1 MSGAWVAALDQL
13 QARGLHID
21 YYDPDGSR
29 FGLPT
34 DPYHCAPDGLQTRRQ
49 LRASGLRPAGQPITG
64 QIIWEHRGRRR
75 IAYLYRVD
83 LAAPKRQATP
93 AQLNAPGRSTWPS
106 ARARTARCSWP
117 RTGGGWAGTAPGGS
131 FARPPAGPGPAR
143 ASRLTRFGTRSAP
156 PRWMLGSHCATCK
169 RPPLMPTP
177 EPRCATTGPVAAWT
191 GTPPA

>member
-75 IAYLYRVD
+75 IAYLYRAD
-83 LAAPKRQATP
+83 LAAPKRPATP
-93 AQLNAPGRSTWPS
+93 AQLA
-106 ARARTARCSWP
+106 AIAAALRAR
-117 RTGGGWAGTAPGGS
+117 RTCPSCGAEKPYYIPTSLGECLDCAPEGG
-131 FARPPAGPGPAR
+131 R
-143 ASRLTRFGTRSAP
+143 
-156 PRWMLGSHCATCK
+156 
-169 RPPLMPTP
+169 
-177 EPRCATTGPVAAWT
+177 
-191 GTPPA
+191 